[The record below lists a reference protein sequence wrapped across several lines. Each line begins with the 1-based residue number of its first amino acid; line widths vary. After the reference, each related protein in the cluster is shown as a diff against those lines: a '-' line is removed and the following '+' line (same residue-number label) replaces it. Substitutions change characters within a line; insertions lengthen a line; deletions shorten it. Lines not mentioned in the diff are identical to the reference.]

1 MTSFIFCGTG
11 SDPHTQICQVAAESI
26 MSLFATWQKLY
37 ELRYCPIPLMQIAF
51 SADTVYLLSA
61 MHACSGGHIVQK
73 DLQYALDQHKT
84 LLQHLQQIGRSWP
97 GATKMS
103 EILVRLMEDHL
114 TPLLK
119 RKKIHS
125 RDEASLQAS
134 LGDEK
139 GEGSNYCDPLT
150 SSRIPRGRTTTRKS
164 RCPILK
170 IPKASISI
178 SVTEDSTSRTFTRSP
193 LSEETFSLS
202 PSASRAKSSSISTA
216 IPFKSTPSG
225 SSNPSGFVN
234 VSPGNNIP
242 DPGASSNVSSRF
254 DAISPSYDWA
264 NFHSAHHHHHVSDIA
279 GLQPVGS
286 SNFLEQLEYLQT
298 TGISSAAPFL
308 SGSPYGPPDGYTT
321 YAPFWSQF
329 SVGEY
334 STAPLAIYMD
344 DTVHTVAP
352 PRSTQEPASNDAI
365 DSTSSA
371 RVDKDSH
378 MEDITTW
385 VDLSPHNP
393 ASL

>member
-1 MTSFIFCGTG
+1 
-11 SDPHTQICQVAAESI
+11 

-37 ELRYCPIPLMQIAF
+37 ELRYCPITLMQIAF
-51 SADTVYLLSA
+51 SAGTVYLLSA
-61 MHACSGGHIVQK
+61 MQACSGGHIVQK
-73 DLQYALDQHKT
+73 DLQYALDQHEA

-125 RDEASLQAS
+125 GDEASLQAS

-139 GEGSNYCDPLT
+139 GEGSNSCDPPT
-150 SSRIPRGRTTTRKS
+150 SRIPRGRTTTRKS

-170 IPKASISI
+170 IPKASSSI
-178 SVTEDSTSRTFTRSP
+178 SVAEDSTSRTFTRSP
-193 LSEETFSLS
+193 PSEETFSLS
-202 PSASRAKSSSISTA
+202 PSASRAKPSSIPIA
-216 IPFKSTPSG
+216 IPFKSTP
-225 SSNPSGFVN
+225 SNPSGFVN
-234 VSPGNNIP
+234 VSPDNIIP

-254 DAISPSYDWA
+254 DAIWPSYDWA
-264 NFHSAHHHHHVSDIA
+264 NFPHHHHHVSDIA

-286 SNFLEQLEYLQT
+286 SNSLEQLEYLQT

-308 SGSPYGPPDGYTT
+308 SGSPNGSSVGPPDGYMT

-344 DTVHTVAP
+344 DAVHTAAP
-352 PRSTQEPASNDAI
+352 PRLTQEPASNDAI

-371 RVDKDSH
+371 RVDNDSH
-378 MEDITTW
+378 MEDTTGW
-385 VDLSPHNP
+385 IDLSPHH